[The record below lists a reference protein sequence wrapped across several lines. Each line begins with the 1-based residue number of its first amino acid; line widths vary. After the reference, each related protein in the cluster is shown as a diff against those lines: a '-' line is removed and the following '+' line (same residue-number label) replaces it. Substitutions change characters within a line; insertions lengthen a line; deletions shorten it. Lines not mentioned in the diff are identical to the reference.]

1 MPSYVT
7 DANLTSYE
15 LSLCGALAGIISR
28 FVIAPLDVVKIRMQL
43 QTHRTQ
49 FGNSLLN
56 TAHVKYPHTV
66 QAMKTILKEEGIRGL
81 YKGNM
86 PAEYLYL
93 SYSAVE
99 FWAYKE
105 LEQALEK
112 WDAGHKIPHT
122 MKTFSC
128 GMIAGCAATTATYP
142 FDLLR
147 TRFAALGPEK
157 HYTSIAQA
165 IREIYKREGYHG
177 FYRGLWPAIIQIMP
191 YMGLL
196 FTTYDL
202 NAAGFKRLRDEN
214 ILSSRYKLTHDM
226 ISGAISGFVSKMAVY
241 PFDLVRKRLQVE
253 GTGSNSKQIIRQSWL
268 SCTKSIIK
276 NEGIR
281 SLYKGLTPSLVK
293 VGPANAITFMVF
305 EKSKDMLLW
314 YNDLNSDKDGCPTLK

>member
-1 MPSYVT
+1 MQ
-7 DANLTSYE
+7 
-15 LSLCGALAGIISR
+15 ALKRIVR
-28 FVIAPLDVVKIRMQL
+28 
-43 QTHRTQ
+43 
-49 FGNSLLN
+49 
-56 TAHVKYPHTV
+56 
-66 QAMKTILKEEGIRGL
+66 EEGVRGL

-105 LEQALEK
+105 LEEVMEK
-112 WDAGHKIPHT
+112 WDIERKIPHT

-147 TRFAALGPEK
+147 TRFAAQGPDK

-165 IREIYKREGYHG
+165 IRDIYKIEGYHG

-202 NAAGFKRLRDEN
+202 SAAAFKRLRDDN
-214 ILSSRYKLTHDM
+214 LLSPRYKLSHDM
-226 ISGAISGFVSKMAVY
+226 ISGAASGFISKIAVY
-241 PFDLVRKRLQVE
+241 PFDLVRKRLQME
-253 GTGSNSKQIIRQSWL
+253 ELRQSWWTV
-268 SCTKSIIK
+268 TKGIIK
-276 NEGIR
+276 HEGIR
-281 SLYKGLTPSLVK
+281 SLYKGLAPSLVK
-293 VGPANAITFMVF
+293 VAPANAVTFMVF
-305 EKSKDMLLW
+305 EKSKDLLLL
-314 YNDLNSDKDGCPTLK
+314 YNHRKDSTPING